1 MLVPQEEP
9 LEPGKKRVKVPKKK
23 TPGKKVAA
31 KKYVPNPESIEKGA
45 TKPKPAAKVDL
56 LKGINFEL
64 TEVEGADRVTEKQTH
79 LLVIKKGDNSF
90 KYALYEKPDERTI
103 RMHYEAAE

>member
-1 MLVPQEEP
+1 MLIPQEEP

-23 TPGKKVAA
+23 TPGKKVSP
-31 KKYVPNPESIEKGA
+31 KKEPSA
-45 TKPKPAAKVDL
+45 PKPAVKQDL
-56 LKGINFEL
+56 LAGIEYEL